1 MKNKIN
7 ISIIGM
13 GYVGLP
19 LACKFGSHYPTIGF
33 DINNIRINQ
42 LKKHEDKTK
51 EVSNSE
57 IKNSKKLSF
66 TSDEYLLKDSNIY
79 IITVPTP
86 INSKKKPDFRPLK
99 SASKMFYGQDAQRGS
114 PPPLLYLTGLGE
126 YQFNEQP
133 CVVSEFNL
141 NLPSDVNYIRA
152 RSRHINRDDQLQFE
166 KPLATATQRPLFA
179 DCLFP

>member
-1 MKNKIN
+1 MLKKLNLNYYVVLLSLIPISIIFASSISLIN

-79 IITVPTP
+79 IIKVPTCTKRFI
-86 INSKKKPDFRPLK
+86 IN
-99 SASKMFYGQDAQRGS
+99 
-114 PPPLLYLTGLGE
+114 LL
-126 YQFNEQP
+126 
-133 CVVSEFNL
+133 C
-141 NLPSDVNYIRA
+141 
-152 RSRHINRDDQLQFE
+152 
-166 KPLATATQRPLFA
+166 
-179 DCLFP
+179 